1 MKTTSDEKRATRE
14 LYDLYA
20 ANSGALRAE
29 LCKLPPLEAAVAVLK
44 LAQQM
49 TIDAR
54 ERLLG
59 DLRRWAQEG
68 KASAHSE
75 RPALPSGS

>member
-1 MKTTSDEKRATRE
+1 MKTTTDEKRTTRE
-14 LYDLYA
+14 LYNLYA
-20 ANSGALRAE
+20 ADSGALRAE
-29 LCKLPPLEAAVAVLK
+29 LCKLQPLEAAVAVLK
-44 LAQQM
+44 LAQEM
-49 TIDAR
+49 TIEAR